1 MAERQRGSLE
11 PADDHGASSGTADA
25 SYDPVRP
32 DGFPAIRSTDVPVHQ
47 PVADRAEDR
56 ANAGVVASRPAD
68 DARDRGILSFLRE
81 LPVLVLLAFALA
93 LLLKTFVVQAFYIPS
108 GSMERTLMPGDRV
121 LVEKVLYHP
130 SRGDIVVFQDPH
142 PGTEPDRGVAAGL
155 LHWLSEGLG
164 FVQPVDEDFI
174 KRVIG
179 LPGDTVELRHGTL
192 FVNGTRV
199 PQPYLHGPRD
209 VRDYGPKTVPSDSL
223 FVLGDNRLNSN
234 DSRFGLG
241 FVPEDKVVGKAF
253 VIIWPPSR
261 IGWLR

>member
-1 MAERQRGSLE
+1 VAERQRGSTE
-11 PADDHGASSGTADA
+11 PADGGPSTTSMTDTPSGNPRPLDDAWSSGGDPGPGRADA
-25 SYDPVRP
+25 RRRDKRS
-32 DGFPAIRSTDVPVHQ
+32 DGH
-47 PVADRAEDR
+47 
-56 ANAGVVASRPAD
+56 GV
-68 DARDRGILSFLRE
+68 LSFFRE

-108 GSMERTLMPGDRV
+108 GSMEQTLMPGDRV

-130 SRGDIVVFQDPH
+130 QYGDIIVFEDPH
-142 PGTEPDRGVAAGL
+142 PGTEPDRGVVGGF
-155 LHWLSEGLG
+155 LHWLSQG
-164 FVQPVDEDFI
+164 FGFSQPADEDFI

-179 LPGDTVELRHGTL
+179 LPGDTVELRHGRL
-192 FVNGTRV
+192 FVNGKQV
-199 PQPYLHGPRD
+199 AQPYLSGERD
-209 VRDYGPKTVPSDSL
+209 VRDYGPTKVPPDSL

-241 FVPEDKVVGKAF
+241 FVPEDKVIGRAF